1 MAVWNQRYP
10 EGNPWHY
17 SGIREF
23 RRDSHAPF
31 ASFALTEQRLCSNPS
46 KSPEMLGNTPT
57 QKCGDFQQ
65 FCKLWKPLE
74 NQLGALAWRR
84 TRVRVSSGPLRKGSV
99 LQVKCRERITGS
111 RGIRPL
117 YIYRAATRVSA
128 SICRHFVRSRDVQQ
142 PITLPSHG
150 RGRWFGPSIV
160 HSENCSVCR

>member
-31 ASFALTEQRLCSNPS
+31 ASFALTVQQPCSNLS

-74 NQLGALAWRR
+74 DYLAALAWRR
-84 TRVRVSSGPLRKGSV
+84 SGVRVPSGPLSFSFY
-99 LQVKCRERITGS
+99 LQVKRSSSKRLATGI
-111 RGIRPL
+111 GV
-117 YIYRAATRVSA
+117 VSVNFCNLMA
-128 SICRHFVRSRDVQQ
+128 R
-142 PITLPSHG
+142 
-150 RGRWFGPSIV
+150 
-160 HSENCSVCR
+160 